1 MNIRKRTVE
10 KAKKYLH
17 MNTFKE
23 NNLNIPKKFIYTKPS
38 HTTVKIPFI
47 RRCSNYSHT
56 CHM

>member
-1 MNIRKRTVE
+1 MNIRKRSIE

-23 NNLNIPKKFIYTKPS
+23 YNLNIPKKFIYTKPKI
-38 HTTVKIPFI
+38 TTVKVPFI